1 MHAVFGFDLIFFGF
15 SVLDDFFSTV
25 LRFLIGPN
33 APLND
38 WLIVAVPLTERM
50 TELMTD

>member
-1 MHAVFGFDLIFFGF
+1 MHAIFGFDLIFFGF
-15 SVLDDFFSTV
+15 SVLDDFFDG

-33 APLND
+33 ALVND

>member
-1 MHAVFGFDLIFFGF
+1 MLFSDLIGFF
-15 SVLDDFFSTV
+15 SVFRFWMIFSTV

-33 APLND
+33 APLDD